1 MIPLPL
7 RIAVA
12 VIGFAA
18 FAGSFAIRSSVDRGL
33 RISSDRPPA
42 IQVDALAIS
51 ARALG
56 AFVLVVG
63 LLMWV
68 ANETMTHH
76 SSIF

>member
-1 MIPLPL
+1 
-7 RIAVA
+7 
-12 VIGFAA
+12 
-18 FAGSFAIRSSVDRGL
+18 VDRGL